1 MSTRHKST
9 RRRPHETRA
18 RDDDDQMLA
27 RYHVTI
33 PTRSTTT
40 YMAGHDQ
47 RKEHTCGRTDGRTL
61 YMYFLIISYRT
72 PFRSHADKTSN
83 FVDLFIMCVTVSV
96 CDLDWNRTRKTLRV
110 FILLP

>member
-47 RKEHTCGRTDGRTL
+47 RKEHTCGRTDISHVL
-61 YMYFLIISYRT
+61 FDHFLMSILCT

-83 FVDLFIMCVTVSV
+83 FVDLLFYRLQTYQGTY
-96 CDLDWNRTRKTLRV
+96 R
-110 FILLP
+110 

>member
-47 RKEHTCGRTDGRTL
+47 RKVHTCGHMFGTDVL
-61 YMYFLIISYRT
+61 HVLFDHFLMSILST
-72 PFRSHADKTSN
+72 PF
-83 FVDLFIMCVTVSV
+83 
-96 CDLDWNRTRKTLRV
+96 
-110 FILLP
+110 